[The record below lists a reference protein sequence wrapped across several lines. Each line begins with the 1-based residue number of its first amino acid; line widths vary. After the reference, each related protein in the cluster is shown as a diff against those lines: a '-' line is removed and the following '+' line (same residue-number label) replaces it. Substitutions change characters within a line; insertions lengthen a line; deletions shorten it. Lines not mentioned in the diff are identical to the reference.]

1 MEASLYD
8 PAKYDG
14 TNASLTSAV
23 SPDGKPEI
31 GVRYRIPPR
40 CGVAVKL
47 QASQQLQVE
56 NTHGTQ
62 VCDFWAYLAADM
74 GQFLSMS
81 HCRTSLQSVFPKIG
95 DRLVTNR
102 RQPVLEIISDTS
114 PGVHDT
120 VMSCCDLTR
129 YQLLGC
135 REYHDNCTDNL
146 RMALNAIG
154 LDAPHVPD
162 PFNLWMNIPITPDGQ
177 TSFQPTLSSP
187 GDVIGLRAIE
197 DLVVVMSAC
206 PQDKNPINGV
216 GAVPSEIHFIVE
228 A

>member
-1 MEASLYD
+1 MVASLYD

-40 CGVAVKL
+40 CGVAIKL
-47 QASQQLQVE
+47 QAGQQLQVE

-62 VCDFWAYLAADM
+62 VCDFWAYLTADM

-81 HCRTSLQSVFPKIG
+81 HCRTWLHSVSPKIG
-95 DRLVTNR
+95 DQLVTNR

-120 VMSCCDLTR
+120 VMSCCDLMR

-135 REYHDNCTDNL
+135 TEYHDNCADNL

-154 LDAPHVPD
+154 LEAPCVPD

-216 GAVPSEIHFIVE
+216 GAVPTEIHFVLE

>member
-40 CGVAVKL
+40 CCVAVKL
-47 QASQQLQVE
+47 QTSQKLQIE

-81 HCRTSLQSVFPKIG
+81 HCRTWLQSVFPKIG

-120 VMSCCDLTR
+120 VMSCCDLMR

-135 REYHDNCTDNL
+135 TEYHDNCADNL

-154 LDAPHVPD
+154 LEAPHVPD

-177 TSFQPTLSSP
+177 TSFQPTISSP

-216 GAVPSEIHFIVE
+216 GAVPSEIHFLVE

>member
-1 MEASLYD
+1 MVVSLYD

-47 QASQQLQVE
+47 QSSQQLQVE
-56 NTHGTQ
+56 NTQGTQ

-81 HCRTSLQSVFPKIG
+81 HCRTWLQSVFPKIG

-102 RQPVLEIISDTS
+102 RQPVLEIVSDTS

-120 VMSCCDLTR
+120 VMSCCDLMR

-135 REYHDNCTDNL
+135 TEYHDNCADNL

-154 LDAPHVPD
+154 LEAPHVPD

-177 TSFQPTLSSP
+177 TSFQPTISSP

-206 PQDKNPINGV
+206 PQDRNPINGV
-216 GAVPSEIHFIVE
+216 GAVPSEIHFVVE

>member
-1 MEASLYD
+1 MIASLYD

-40 CGVAVKL
+40 CGVAIKL
-47 QASQQLQVE
+47 QAGQQLQVE

-62 VCDFWAYLAADM
+62 VCDFWAYLTADM

-81 HCRTSLQSVFPKIG
+81 HCRTWLHSVSPKIG
-95 DRLVTNR
+95 DQLVTNR

-120 VMSCCDLTR
+120 VMSCCDLMR

-135 REYHDNCTDNL
+135 TEYHDNCADNL

-154 LDAPHVPD
+154 LEAPYVPD

-206 PQDKNPINGV
+206 PQDKNPINGL
-216 GAVPSEIHFIVE
+216 GAVPSELHFVVE

>member
-56 NTHGTQ
+56 NTHGTR

-81 HCRTSLQSVFPKIG
+81 HCRTWLQSVFPKIG

-102 RQPVLEIISDTS
+102 RQADLENISNIS
-114 PGVHDT
+114 PNFHDA
-120 VMSCCDLTR
+120 VMSCCDWIR

-135 REYHDNCTDNL
+135 TEYHDNWPDNP
-146 RMALNAIG
+146 RVALSAIR
-154 LDAPHVPD
+154 LEAPHVPN
-162 PFNLWMNIPITPDGQ
+162 PFNLWMNIPISPDNQ
-177 TSFQPTLSSP
+177 TSFQPTLSSR
-187 GDVIGLRAIE
+187 GDVIGLKAIE
-197 DLVVVMSAC
+197 DLFVVMSAC
-206 PQDKNPINGV
+206 PRDKNPINGG
-216 GAVPSEIHFIVE
+216 GAVSFLIHFVSE

>member
-40 CGVAVKL
+40 CGVAIKL

-81 HCRTSLQSVFPKIG
+81 HCRTWLQSVFPKIG

-135 REYHDNCTDNL
+135 TEYHDNCTDNL

-154 LDAPHVPD
+154 LEAPHVPD
-162 PFNLWMNIPITPDGQ
+162 PFNLWMNIPITLDGQ
-177 TSFQPTLSSP
+177 TSFQPTISSP

-206 PQDKNPINGV
+206 PQDKNPINDV
-216 GAVPSEIHFIVE
+216 GAVPSEIHFLVE

>member
-1 MEASLYD
+1 MEASSYD
-8 PAKYDG
+8 PAKYDE

-47 QASQQLQVE
+47 QASRQLQVE

-81 HCRTSLQSVFPKIG
+81 HCRTWLQSVFSKIV

-102 RQPVLEIISDTS
+102 RQPVLEIISDTL

-129 YQLLGC
+129 YQLLEC
-135 REYHDNCTDNL
+135 TEYHDNCTDNP

-154 LDAPHVPD
+154 LEVPHVPD

-177 TSFQPTLSSP
+177 TSFQPTISSP

-216 GAVPSEIHFIVE
+216 GAVPSEIHFLVE

>member
-1 MEASLYD
+1 MGASLYD

-14 TNASLTSAV
+14 TNASLTSAI
-23 SPDGKPEI
+23 SSDGKPEI

-81 HCRTSLQSVFPKIG
+81 HCRTWLQSVFPKIG

-102 RQPVLEIISDTS
+102 RQPVLEIVSDTS

-120 VMSCCDLTR
+120 VMSCCDLMR

-135 REYHDNCTDNL
+135 TEYHDNCADNL

-154 LDAPHVPD
+154 LEAPHVPD

-177 TSFQPTLSSP
+177 TSFQSTRSSS

-216 GAVPSEIHFIVE
+216 GAVPSEIHFVVE

>member
-62 VCDFWAYLAADM
+62 VCDFWAYLAAYM

-81 HCRTSLQSVFPKIG
+81 HCRTWLQSVFPKIG

-102 RQPVLEIISDTS
+102 RHPVLEIISDTS

-135 REYHDNCTDNL
+135 TEYHDNCTDNL

-154 LDAPHVPD
+154 LEAPNVPD

-177 TSFQPTLSSP
+177 TSFQPTISLP
-187 GDVIGLRAIE
+187 GDVIGFRAIE

-216 GAVPSEIHFIVE
+216 GAVPSEIHFLVE

>member
-47 QASQQLQVE
+47 QASQRLQVE

-81 HCRTSLQSVFPKIG
+81 HCRTWLQSVFPKIG

-135 REYHDNCTDNL
+135 TEYHDNCTDNL
-146 RMALNAIG
+146 RMALNAIE
-154 LDAPHVPD
+154 LEAPHVPD

-177 TSFQPTLSSP
+177 TSFQPTISSP

-216 GAVPSEIHFIVE
+216 GAVPSEIHFLVE

>member
-8 PAKYDG
+8 PAKHEG

-56 NTHGTQ
+56 NTLGTQ
-62 VCDFWAYLAADM
+62 VCDVWAYLAADM
-74 GQFLSMS
+74 SQFLSMS
-81 HCRTSLQSVFPKIG
+81 HCRTWLQSVFPKIG

-135 REYHDNCTDNL
+135 TEYHDNCTDNL

-154 LDAPHVPD
+154 LEAPHVPD

-177 TSFQPTLSSP
+177 TSFQPTISSP

-216 GAVPSEIHFIVE
+216 GAVPSEIHFLVE

>member
-81 HCRTSLQSVFPKIG
+81 HCRTWLQSVFPKIG

-102 RQPVLEIISDTS
+102 RQPVLEIVSDTS

-120 VMSCCDLTR
+120 VMSCCDLMR

-135 REYHDNCTDNL
+135 TEYHDNCADNL

-154 LDAPHVPD
+154 LEAPYVPD

-177 TSFQPTLSSP
+177 TSFQPTISSP

-216 GAVPSEIHFIVE
+216 GAVPSEIHFLVE

>member
-1 MEASLYD
+1 MEAFLYD

-56 NTHGTQ
+56 NTQGTQ

-81 HCRTSLQSVFPKIG
+81 HCRTWLQSVFPKIC
-95 DRLVTNR
+95 LLYT
-102 RQPVLEIISDTS
+102 SDAA
-114 PGVHDT
+114 D
-120 VMSCCDLTR
+120 
-129 YQLLGC
+129 
-135 REYHDNCTDNL
+135 E
-146 RMALNAIG
+146 
-154 LDAPHVPD
+154 
-162 PFNLWMNIPITPDGQ
+162 
-177 TSFQPTLSSP
+177 
-187 GDVIGLRAIE
+187 E
-197 DLVVVMSAC
+197 D
-206 PQDKNPINGV
+206 
-216 GAVPSEIHFIVE
+216 
-228 A
+228 

>member
-1 MEASLYD
+1 MVASLYD

-40 CGVAVKL
+40 CGVAIKL
-47 QASQQLQVE
+47 QAGQQLQVE

-62 VCDFWAYLAADM
+62 VCDFWAYLTADM

-81 HCRTSLQSVFPKIG
+81 HCRTWLHSVSPKIG
-95 DRLVTNR
+95 DQLVTNR

-120 VMSCCDLTR
+120 VMSCCDLMR

-135 REYHDNCTDNL
+135 TEYHDNCADNL

-154 LDAPHVPD
+154 LEAPCVPD

-206 PQDKNPINGV
+206 PQDKNPINGL
-216 GAVPSEIHFIVE
+216 GAVPSELHFVVE

>member
-1 MEASLYD
+1 MIASLYD

-14 TNASLTSAV
+14 TNASLTSAI
-23 SPDGKPEI
+23 SPDGRPEI
-31 GVRYRIPPR
+31 GVKYRIPPR
-40 CGVAVKL
+40 CGVAVNL
-47 QASQQLQVE
+47 QAGQQLQIE

-81 HCRTSLQSVFPKIG
+81 HCRTWLQSVFPKVG
-95 DRLVTNR
+95 DQLVTNC

-135 REYHDNCTDNL
+135 TEYHDNCTDNL
-146 RMALNAIG
+146 RMALLAIQRR
-154 LDAPHVPD
+154 APSIPD
-162 PFNLWMNIPITPDGQ
+162 PFNLWMNIPVKSDGQ
-177 TSFQPTLSSP
+177 TSFEPTISKK
-187 GDVIGLRAIE
+187 GDWIKMKANC
-197 DLVVVMSAC
+197 DLIAVMSAC
-206 PQDKNPINGV
+206 PQDMNPINGV
-216 GAVPSEIHFIVE
+216 GCSPTEVSFSVE
-228 A
+228 N

>member
-1 MEASLYD
+1 MEASLYN

-14 TNASLTSAV
+14 ANASLTSAV

-81 HCRTSLQSVFPKIG
+81 HCRTWLQSVSPKIG

-120 VMSCCDLTR
+120 IMSCCDLTR

-135 REYHDNCTDNL
+135 TEYHDNCTDNL

-154 LDAPHVPD
+154 LEAPHVPD

-177 TSFQPTLSSP
+177 TSFQPTISSP

-216 GAVPSEIHFIVE
+216 GAVPSEIHFLVE

>member
-81 HCRTSLQSVFPKIG
+81 HCRTWLHSVSPKIG
-95 DRLVTNR
+95 DQLVTNR

-120 VMSCCDLTR
+120 VMSCCDLMR

-135 REYHDNCTDNL
+135 TEYHDNCADNL

-154 LDAPHVPD
+154 LEAPYVPD
-162 PFNLWMNIPITPDGQ
+162 PFNLWMNIPIMPDGQ

-216 GAVPSEIHFIVE
+216 GVVPSEIHFVVE

>member
-40 CGVAVKL
+40 CGVAIKL

-62 VCDFWAYLAADM
+62 FCDFWAYLAADM

-81 HCRTSLQSVFPKIG
+81 HCRTWLQSVFPVSYTHLTLPTIL
-95 DRLVTNR
+95 LV
-102 RQPVLEIISDTS
+102 
-114 PGVHDT
+114 
-120 VMSCCDLTR
+120 
-129 YQLLGC
+129 
-135 REYHDNCTDNL
+135 
-146 RMALNAIG
+146 
-154 LDAPHVPD
+154 
-162 PFNLWMNIPITPDGQ
+162 
-177 TSFQPTLSSP
+177 
-187 GDVIGLRAIE
+187 
-197 DLVVVMSAC
+197 
-206 PQDKNPINGV
+206 
-216 GAVPSEIHFIVE
+216 
-228 A
+228 

>member
-1 MEASLYD
+1 MVVSLYD

-81 HCRTSLQSVFPKIG
+81 HCRTWLQSVFPKIG

-135 REYHDNCTDNL
+135 TEYHDNCADNL

-154 LDAPHVPD
+154 LEAPHVPD
-162 PFNLWMNIPITPDGQ
+162 PSNLWMNIPITPDGQ
-177 TSFQPTLSSP
+177 TSFQSTRSSS

-216 GAVPSEIHFIVE
+216 GAVPSDIHFVLE
-228 A
+228 V

>member
-23 SPDGKPEI
+23 SPNGKPEI

-62 VCDFWAYLAADM
+62 VCDFWAYLATDM

-81 HCRTSLQSVFPKIG
+81 HCRTWLQSVFPKIG

-162 PFNLWMNIPITPDGQ
+162 PFDLWMNIPITPDGQ